1 MSTRRSA
8 ELCDSAPGLSRRH
21 ALGRL
26 AGGLAA
32 GAVASLATARAQIP
46 PPALTGRVV
55 RSTDRAYDAAR
66 FDFNR
71 RFDVRPLA
79 IVYPKDPGD
88 VGNAVR

>member
-26 AGGLAA
+26 AGGLA
-32 GAVASLATARAQIP
+32 AVASLATARAQIP